1 MNTDM
6 KRQIYFDN
14 AATTKMRKE
23 ASEEYIRVS
32 ENVWGNPSSLHSL
45 GNDAER
51 VLTASKQTI
60 LNTLGA
66 KDADL
71 VFTASGTEANNL
83 AILGRAFSK
92 ERYKNGAKIITT
104 EGEHASVYSPLG
116 ELKKQGFKIAT
127 LKTKNGEIDLDELSR
142 ELTSDVILV
151 SVMMVNN
158 ETGAVYNIP
167 AIARAMRAKC
177 PEAILHVDATQGYM
191 KIPFTKS
198 GIGADLITISSH
210 KIEGPK
216 GVGALIIDKDVMKK
230 RGLAPVIYGG
240 GQALGL
246 RSGTE
251 NVPGVAAFAEAARLA
266 HSELQTSIGKMSALR
281 QRLIDKIST
290 DERLSEISPTL
301 PKNHAPHILNL
312 TLPAIK
318 SETMLHYLSSE
329 GIFVSSGSACS
340 SNGGH
345 LSSALTAYGR
355 SESDADSSIRVSFS
369 KNNTEDEVDTL
380 AEALAAGLSKLAR
393 IRR

>member
-1 MNTDM
+1 M
-6 KRQIYFDN
+6 KKEIYLDN
-14 AATTKMRKE
+14 AATTKIRPE
-23 ASEEYIRVS
+23 AMAEYVRVS
-32 ENVWGNPSSLHSL
+32 ENIWGNPSSLHSR
-45 GNDAER
+45 GSDAER
-51 VLTASKQTI
+51 VLTESKQTI

-66 KDADL
+66 KDAEI

-83 AILGRAFSK
+83 AIFGHAFSK

-104 EGEHASVYSPLG
+104 AGEHASVTSPFE
-116 ELKKQGFKIAT
+116 ELKKQGFKVVT
-127 LKTKNGEIDLDELSR
+127 LSTKNGEIDIAELTR
-142 ELTSDVILV
+142 ELTRDVILV

-167 AIARAMRAKC
+167 LIARTLKAKC
-177 PEAILHVDATQGYM
+177 PEALLHVDATQGYM
-191 KIPFTKS
+191 KIPFTKA
-198 GIGADLITISSH
+198 GIGADLITVSSH

-216 GVGALIIDKDVMKK
+216 GVGALIIDKDVIKK

-251 NVPGVAAFAEAARLA
+251 NVPGVAAFAKAATLA
-266 HSELQTSIGKMSALR
+266 HAEIKDSVAKMNSLR
-281 QRLIDKIST
+281 ERLIDRITT
-290 DERLSEISPTL
+290 DERLSEISLTL

-312 TLPAIK
+312 TLPSIK

-329 GIFVSSGSACS
+329 GIYVSSGSACS

-355 SESDADSSIRVSFS
+355 SDSEADSSVRVSFS
-369 KNNTEDEVDTL
+369 HNNTESDVDAL
-380 AEALAAGLSKLAR
+380 VEALASGLSKLAR